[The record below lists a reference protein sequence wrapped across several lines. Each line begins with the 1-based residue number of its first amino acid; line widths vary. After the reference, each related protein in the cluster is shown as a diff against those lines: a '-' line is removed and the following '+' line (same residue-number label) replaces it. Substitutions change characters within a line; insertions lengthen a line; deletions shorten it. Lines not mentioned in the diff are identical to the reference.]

1 MSRPARSGRLADGR
15 RVPAAVLFDMDG
27 LLVATEHVWF
37 EVESALVREL
47 GGEWGPADQE
57 QLVGG
62 PLERTVAHMA
72 ATVPQPV
79 DEQVLRGRLLEAMVH
94 RLRRGPVDWMPGA
107 RRLLAEVTA
116 AGVPFALVSS
126 SRRAVVDAVLAA
138 IGSHLFPVTVSGDDV
153 HRTKPHPDPYL
164 LAATRLRVD
173 PARAVALED
182 SATGAAAARA
192 AGCVTVVVPSI
203 AAVPDGLAHHRAH
216 SLEEIGLDT
225 LAALVL
231 AHT

>member
-1 MSRPARSGRLADGR
+1 MNRDL
-15 RVPAAVLFDMDG
+15 PAAVLFDMDG

-47 GGEWGPADQE
+47 GGEWGPGDQE

-72 ATVPQPV
+72 ATVPGPV
-79 DEQVLRGRLLEAMVH
+79 DDDVLRDRLLAGMVA

-107 RRLLAEVTA
+107 RRLLGEVEA
-116 AGVPFALVSS
+116 AGVPTALVSS
-126 SRRAVVDAVLAA
+126 SRRPVVDAVLTA

-153 HRTKPHPDPYL
+153 PRTKPHPDPYL
-164 LAATRLRVD
+164 LAAALLEVD
-173 PARAVALED
+173 PTRCVALED
-182 SATGAAAARA
+182 SATGATSARA
-192 AGCVTVVVPSI
+192 AGCFTVVVPSI
-203 AAVPDGLAHHRAH
+203 APIPDGVAHHRAD
-216 SLEEIGLDT
+216 SLEELALGA

-231 AHT
+231 ARG